1 MANES
6 RLNES
11 VSAEIRAEMA
21 RQSITQ
27 SELARRVS
35 WAQSQLS
42 KRLNGVVFFRA
53 DELERIA
60 DALGV
65 PLHQLMSPRALAG

>member
-1 MANES
+1 MPHGNVNES
-6 RLNES
+6 A
-11 VSAEIRAEMA
+11 SAEIREEMR
-21 RQSITQ
+21 RQKLSQ
-27 SELARRVS
+27 LELAGRIG

-42 KRLNGVVFFRA
+42 KRLTGVVPFRA